1 MKRYTFAAVSIVSI
15 ALVSGTS
22 ARQIGP
28 FGKEGLK
35 AKAEIKGVD
44 GIVGTATLREVEAK
58 TGGGAD
64 PKFDTGTRAVE
75 ISIEVNGLK
84 PGAHGI
90 HIHAVGKCEP
100 PAFTSAGG
108 HFDPGPAGNM
118 NPDMNHPFHMG
129 DLPNIVA
136 DVKGHASYKAVT
148 TRVTIADGPLSLFG
162 PDGTAIIIH
171 ANPDEGITAEDKAGK
186 SGVPRVACGVITK

>member
-1 MKRYTFAAVSIVSI
+1 MNRYKIAA
-15 ALVSGTS
+15 ALIGSLTLVAGMS

-35 AKAEIKGVD
+35 AKAEIKGD
-44 GIVGTATLREVEAK
+44 GIVGTATLREVDAK
-58 TGGGAD
+58 TGGTAD
-64 PKFDTGTRAVE
+64 PKFDTGSKGVE
-75 ISIEVNGLK
+75 ITVDVTGLT
-84 PGAHGI
+84 PGTHGI
-90 HIHAVGKCEP
+90 HIHAVGKCES

-129 DLPNIVA
+129 DLPNLVA
-136 DVKGHASYKAVT
+136 DAKGHASYKAVT
-148 TRVTIADGPLSLFG
+148 TRATIADGPLSLFG

-171 ANPDEGITAEDKAGK
+171 GKPDEGVTAEDKAGK
-186 SGVPRVACGVITK
+186 SGGPRVACGVITK

>member
-1 MKRYTFAAVSIVSI
+1 MNRYKFAAVLIGSL
-15 ALVSGTS
+15 ALAAGTS

-35 AKAEIKGVD
+35 AKAEIKGD
-44 GIVGTATLREVEAK
+44 GIVGTATLREVETK
-58 TGGGAD
+58 TGGTAD
-64 PKFDTGTRAVE
+64 PKFDTGVKGVE
-75 ISIEVNGLK
+75 ISVDVTGLK
-84 PGAHGI
+84 PGTHGI
-90 HIHAVGKCEP
+90 HIHAVGKCEG

-136 DVKGHASYKAVT
+136 DAKGHASYKAVT
-148 TRVTIADGPLSLFG
+148 TRATIADGPLSLFG

-171 ANPDEGITAEDKAGK
+171 ANPDQGVTAEDKAGK
-186 SGVPRVACGVITK
+186 SGGPRVACGVITK